1 MFTGERD
8 MTQHDTTSMA
18 PCGREPTQKVAEQ
31 GRDSKSSNWLF
42 QGTGSYQN
50 FRTCARRGV
59 QAEQQ
64 QRRATGATATAR
76 LVQVRAATAR
86 RPSSSSDERRAQPT
100 ACASCSSYPSN
111 RIGTSHLPPH
121 CAAQS
126 TALQPK
132 PE

>member
-64 QRRATGATATAR
+64 QRRATGAADRLR
-76 LVQVRAATAR
+76 LVQLVSLKSHPTTTPAPPEGYQPGTCARCGALAGAATGH
-86 RPSSSSDERRAQPT
+86 E
-100 ACASCSSYPSN
+100 N
-111 RIGTSHLPPH
+111 M
-121 CAAQS
+121 
-126 TALQPK
+126 
-132 PE
+132 